1 MRKKF
6 YPLLFIFFAATL
18 FIAHEQGRA
27 VEGRNRK
34 PASSG
39 LANTAADLR
48 TGRTLINIGNVA
60 MWVLSDGKSATDPDI
75 SAPGLYFPRGTNPQ
89 VATIFQDGFIWG
101 GRVNDGRTPAI
112 RVGGQDFIIGTTPGA
127 IISRGVAEDVNDK
140 INVDRVWRV
149 RRDFATADLRQ
160 DAAEFYKTTAPN
172 VSEAQ
177 IQELRDLYR
186 QDWIDW
192 PARKGAPFYD
202 ANHDGVYTP
211 QFNADGTPVLFP
223 QADEPGYADGD
234 QVVWLVAN
242 DLNAAR
248 VNTFSGSPSIGIEM
262 QLTLWAYRRA
272 DALGNV
278 IFKQF
283 RLIYKGTE
291 TTPANATIDSMYFCQ
306 FVDPDL
312 GSFGDDYVGCDTT
325 LSLGF
330 VYNSQAVD
338 GNYAAIGLPPPAAGY
353 DFFAGPLVPDP
364 NEKAIFG
371 LKERRG
377 FRNLPMTSF
386 AFFAA
391 GQNDRDPDTG
401 NNDYLSTLQWYNL
414 LRGFRPRPENPP
426 DPWLDPANNR
436 TKFRVPGDPI
446 TNSGW
451 LDANAGDRRMLL
463 ATGPFTM
470 AIGDTQETVIASIS
484 ALGSDRLSSIAV
496 LKFFDRFAQSA
507 FDNLF
512 QLPKPPASPKLT
524 ATEYSGRIFINWAS
538 DPEAVAATENDTIK
552 GYAFEGYNVYQL
564 PTAGATVEQGVKLAT
579 FDVNNSIR
587 TISQE
592 TFDPR
597 SGLILNLPVQFGND
611 SGLSR
616 TFIAD
621 RDRLREQPLING
633 QPYYFG
639 VTAYSYN
646 PDPNATIKTLESPP
660 SVVTVVPQSTK
671 PGVRLASTP
680 GDSLAVRHEGPSDG
694 TVVAIVMDPLKAKA
708 HDYEVSFSDDGHG
721 GFVWAL
727 KDATAN
733 KTMLSN
739 QTNQSG
745 DGNYLITDGL
755 QVKVIGPPPG
765 MKDWDIPSGTRRFT
779 FAGGAGGFG
788 FEGFEG
794 AIGWASPASV
804 FGSGIPGVAAP
815 ILKNVVLRLAKVD
828 VNGNYD
834 RNDPNVSY
842 GYRYGRGFANPPAKP
857 EFAPFI
863 INPSGGY
870 SYQDFTKSVPLAAYD
885 VEANPPRRLVVGHL
899 ENNTSGGLVDGKW
912 WPPDFNVGDNTAV
925 SGPREWLWIFDADYS
940 ETPNP
945 AFQVEAIG
953 NPLPVMWFLTVARRG
968 NVPFSPGGTGEDE
981 FLILANHVNSTADKF
996 IFTSKAPLVD
1006 QSLAKQDVAKLVK
1019 VFPNPYF
1026 GFNRFEQNQ
1035 FNRFVTFSHLPDKAI
1050 IRIFNLAGVLVRTLT
1065 KGLDAP
1071 DNAQFLRWNL
1081 QNEAGLPVASGI
1093 YVARIEFPD
1102 LGVTKDLKIA
1112 IVQEQQFLR
1121 NF

>member
-34 PASSG
+34 PASPG

-177 IQELRDLYR
+177 IQELRNLYR

-202 ANHDGVYTP
+202 ANHDGAYTP
-211 QFNADGTPVLFP
+211 QFNADGSPILFP

-248 VNTFSGSPSIGIEM
+248 VNTFSGSPPIGIEM

-330 VYNSQAVD
+330 VYNSQAID

-426 DPWLDPANNR
+426 DPWRDPAGNR

-470 AIGDTQETVIASIS
+470 ALGDTQETVIASIS

-524 ATEYSGRIFINWAS
+524 ATEYDGRIFLNWAS

-592 TFDPR
+592 TFDPH

-671 PGVRLASTP
+671 PGVRLTSTP

-694 TVVAIVMDPLKAKA
+694 TVVAIVMDPLKATS

-765 MKDWDIPSGTRRFT
+765 MKEFQIPSGARRWT
-779 FAGGAGGFG
+779 FANANGFG
-788 FEGFEG
+788 LEGFSG
-794 AIGWASPASV
+794 AIGMAFNQFFSSSTITP
-804 FGSGIPGVAAP
+804 PQ
-815 ILKNVVLRLAKVD
+815 LHNVLIKLAGTD
-828 VNGNYD
+828 TDGNALD
-834 RNDPNVSY
+834 ANDPDLSY
-842 GYRYGRGFANPPAKP
+842 GYRYLRRASQPPADP
-857 EFAPFI
+857 AFAPFI
-863 INPSGGY
+863 VNPGAGY
-870 SYQDFTKSVPLAAYD
+870 AYQDYVKNVPFAAYD
-885 VEANPPRRLVVGHL
+885 METNPPTRLMVGYL
-899 ENNTSGGLVDGKW
+899 ENNVAGGRVNGRY
-912 WPPDFNVGDNTAV
+912 WPPYSNEGVNNVTLTLEWFFIFAV
-925 SGPREWLWIFDADYS
+925 PYS
-940 ETPNP
+940 ETPDP
-945 AFQVEAIG
+945 TLQVDIL
-953 NPLPVMWFLTVARRG
+953 NTTLPIMWWGTPNRRG
-968 NVPFSPGGTGEDE
+968 GNIAFEAADE
-981 FLILANHVNSTADKF
+981 FLIVANHVNSTADKF

-1006 QSLAKQDVAKLVK
+1006 QSVAKQDVAELVK

-1050 IRIFNLAGVLVRTLT
+1050 VRIFNLAGVLVRTLT